1 MSEILNHKAYPT
13 TYQKLGLP
21 SWGIIVGLWS
31 NWNDQYCTLWASM
44 IMSSTPRIPINQPME
59 VSDRRSKALMK
70 WTWNEQCSKTIK
82 VRWCYFRGLY
92 CPLYIGM
99 IIIHELGIR
108 FFTNQYNTAQIRCP
122 KIHGFSSFISLL
134 NSYWKWSFGGVGRWD
149 LAWDQEPEKP
159 APSRRRKAGRARKV
173 PRIDNPIKMDDL
185 GVSLF
190 QETSIWIGIQWRYWS
205 SLILPT
211 SGCYPQH

>member
-1 MSEILNHKAYPT
+1 
-13 TYQKLGLP
+13 
-21 SWGIIVGLWS
+21 
-31 NWNDQYCTLWASM
+31 
-44 IMSSTPRIPINQPME
+44 MSSTPRIPINQPME
-59 VSDRRSKALMK
+59 GNDRRSKALMK
-70 WTWNEQCSKTIK
+70 WTWNEQCSKTINAC
-82 VRWCYFRGLY
+82 WCYFRGLY

-99 IIIHELGIR
+99 IIIHELGIL
-108 FFTNQYNTAQIRCP
+108 FFTNQYNTAQIRYP

-134 NSYWKWSFGGVGRWD
+134 NSYWKWSFGGVGSWD

-159 APSRRRKAGRARKV
+159 APTRRRKAGRARKV